1 MTTVLATPDWRQPAG
16 PCDIVSKATITLLGQ
31 AGPAGEPSGPEKEE
45 DSDGMVSHCWYRAG
59 AVMVIVS
66 EVTSTSAAN
75 AKHTMNA
82 EYISRKWRRQS
93 QRGKEKG
100 VGGGGFWATTEKAA
114 QYALLKGG
122 SCGCRRARWQ
132 PFEAQDL
139 AS

>member
-16 PCDIVSKATITLLGQ
+16 PCDIVSKATITALLGQ

-82 EYISRKWRRQS
+82 EYIKS
-93 QRGKEKG
+93 QMAKTKPTG
-100 VGGGGFWATTEKAA
+100 
-114 QYALLKGG
+114 
-122 SCGCRRARWQ
+122 
-132 PFEAQDL
+132 
-139 AS
+139 